1 MTSRDPGSPS
11 HRGIAFALLNF
22 ALAAIAGAIMRLAFV
37 VELSWLD
44 YKNVLHAHSH
54 TAILGWATIGL
65 FALFLNRFPNQDRN
79 NRRYRI
85 LFLLLEIAVIGEA
98 IDFALEGYAFWSIL
112 SSSLYVIFSY
122 VFIISLLRDQGL
134 KKLDTN
140 SSLLAKT
147 ALYFLLFSTL
157 FIWGIGPVIAAGLR
171 FSQAFYLLVQAF
183 LHFMINGWFI
193 FGILALIFQ
202 LIESKNIIV
211 DKKKFVMFYRFLL
224 LSTFLTYALA
234 VAWADPE
241 AWVFILNSL
250 GVLLQGIALVY
261 FLIVISPVWSDL
273 KKRMTRWSYILLLFA
288 IVAFVLKILMQTVV
302 VLPFLATVAYTIR
315 YFVIGFLHLILL
327 GVITLGMLA
336 IMLEFKLLDARKP
349 LLRTALIMIC
359 AGFIGSEL
367 LLFMQGTMAW
377 GAMGFIPGYY
387 TILFVVTCFLPIGV
401 ILLNVAYHT
410 GKKRLLHPQ

>member
-1 MTSRDPGSPS
+1 MATRDSGSPS

-44 YKNVLHAHSH
+44 YKNLLHAHSH

-65 FALFLNRFPNQDRN
+65 FALILHRFPNPDRN
-79 NRRYRI
+79 NKRFRI

-112 SSSLYVIFSY
+112 SSSLFVLLSY
-122 VFIISLLRDQGL
+122 IFIISLLRDNGL
-134 KKLDTN
+134 KALNSN
-140 SSLLAKT
+140 SSLLART

-157 FIWGIGPVIAAGLR
+157 FIWSIGPIIATGLR

-202 LIESKNIIV
+202 LFESKDILM
-211 DKKKFVMFYRFLL
+211 DRKKFRLFYGFLL
-224 LSTFLTYALA
+224 VSAFLTYALA
-234 VAWADPE
+234 VAWADPKT
-241 AWVFILNSL
+241 WVFILNSL
-250 GVLLQGIALVY
+250 GVILQGIALVF
-261 FLIVISPVWSDL
+261 FLIVVRPVWKEL
-273 KKRMTRWSYILLLFA
+273 KEKMTRPAYFLLYLA

-302 VLPFLATVAYTIR
+302 VLPSLATVAYTIR

-327 GVITLGMLA
+327 GVISLGMLA
-336 IMLEFKLLDARKP
+336 IMLEFNLLGALKP
-349 LLRTALIMIC
+349 LLRTALILIC

-367 LLFMQGTMAW
+367 LLFTQGTMAW
-377 GAMGFIPGYY
+377 GAMGLIPGYY
-387 TILFVVTCFLPIGV
+387 TVLFIVTCFVPIGV
-401 ILLNVAYHT
+401 IMLNVAYHA
-410 GKKRLLHPQ
+410 GK